1 MNISPNQNNRGHA
14 RAVVAI
20 EISSKEVIRFSS
32 VRGCAM
38 YFERNPAAVT
48 KVCQGAWNTCN
59 QHKLYYEDDYNDLEL

>member
-32 VRGCAM
+32 VRGCAK
-38 YFERNPAAVT
+38 YLERNPAAVT